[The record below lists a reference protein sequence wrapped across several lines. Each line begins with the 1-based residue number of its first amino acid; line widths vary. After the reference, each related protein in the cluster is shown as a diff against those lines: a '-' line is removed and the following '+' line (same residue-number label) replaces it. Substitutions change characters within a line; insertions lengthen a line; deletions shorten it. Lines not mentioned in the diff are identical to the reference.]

1 MLSKGFSIALIAS
14 QVLLG
19 ISVSFGSND
28 GFAKQER
35 TSQPQSQLHSQTYPQ
50 RIITLAPHLSELV
63 DAAGGSERLVSVS
76 AFSNLPESVKQL
88 PITSDARSIDLEKM
102 KSLRPDLIIYWRGG
116 TSESQIQSIKKTFN
130 KDVQFISV
138 QPKKLSDI
146 ATDIETIGKALG
158 TDSVAKKNADA
169 LRSKIVELSTK
180 QQSTKQQNTNQKNTS
195 ARKVRV
201 FYQVWAQPLMTL
213 NQDHIIGDII
223 QRCGGEQLFA
233 NEKVLVPTVSREA
246 VIKANPEVIF
256 TAVDSTKMKTDWSMW
271 SSFPQL
277 AVTKNMAFIDLD
289 GDIISRPSPRIMQGA
304 QKICAEIN
312 QVR

>member
-1 MLSKGFSIALIAS
+1 MRSQGFSIPLIAS
-14 QVLLG
+14 QILFG
-19 ISVSFGSND
+19 ISISFSSND
-28 GFAKQER
+28 SFAKQEVY
-35 TSQPQSQLHSQTYPQ
+35 TQPKPQ

-63 DAAGGSERLVSVS
+63 DSAGGSERLVGVS
-76 AFSNLPESVKQL
+76 AFSNFPASVKQL

-130 KDVQFISV
+130 KDVQFIAV
-138 QPKKLSDI
+138 EPKKLGDI

-158 TDSVAKKNADA
+158 TDTIAKKNAGA
-169 LRSKIVELSTK
+169 LRIKISELRNKENNQNNSKNINK
-180 QQSTKQQNTNQKNTS
+180 
-195 ARKVRV
+195 RKVRV

-213 NQDHIIGDII
+213 NKDHIISDII
-223 QRCGGEQLFA
+223 QICGGEQLFA

-246 VIKANPEVIF
+246 VIKANPEIIF
-256 TAVDSTKMKTDWSMW
+256 TAVDSAKMASDWSMW
-271 SSFPQL
+271 TSFPQL
-277 AVTKNMAFIDLD
+277 AATKNKAFIDLD

-312 QVR
+312 QLR

>member
-1 MLSKGFSIALIAS
+1 MRSQGFSIPLIAS
-14 QVLLG
+14 HIMLG
-19 ISVSFGSND
+19 ILVSFSANEI
-28 GFAKQER
+28 FAKQDR
-35 TSQPQSQLHSQTYPQ
+35 YHQPYPQ

-63 DAAGGSERLVSVS
+63 DSAGGSDRLVGVS
-76 AFSNLPESVKQL
+76 AFSNFPASVKQL

-130 KDVQFISV
+130 KDVQFIAV
-138 QPKKLSDI
+138 EPKKLTDI
-146 ATDIETIGKALG
+146 ATDIETIGKSLG
-158 TDSVAKKNADA
+158 TESVAKKNADA
-169 LRSKIVELSTK
+169 LRLKIAELNTK
-180 QQSTKQQNTNQKNTS
+180 QQSANQKNIS
-195 ARKVRV
+195 ERKVRV

-246 VIKANPEVIF
+246 VIKANPEIIF
-256 TAVDSTKMKTDWSMW
+256 TAVDSTKINTDWSMW

-277 AVTKNMAFIDLD
+277 AATKNRGFIDLD

-304 QKICAEIN
+304 EKICAEIN
-312 QVR
+312 KVR

>member
-1 MLSKGFSIALIAS
+1 MSSQGFSIALIAS
-14 QVLLG
+14 QILLG
-19 ISVSFGSND
+19 ISLSFSSHD

-35 TSQPQSQLHSQTYPQ
+35 YSQPHPQ

-63 DAAGGSERLVSVS
+63 DSAGGSDRLVGVS
-76 AFSNLPESVKQL
+76 AYSNFPTSVKQL

-130 KDVQFISV
+130 KDVQFIAV
-138 QPKKLSDI
+138 EPKMLGDI

-158 TDSVAKKNADA
+158 TSPIAKKNADA
-169 LRSKIVELSTK
+169 LRLKISALRNTENNQNNSKNIS
-180 QQSTKQQNTNQKNTS
+180 Q
-195 ARKVRV
+195 RKVRV

-213 NQDHIIGDII
+213 NKDHIISDII
-223 QRCGGEQLFA
+223 QLCGGEPLFA

-246 VIKANPEVIF
+246 VIKANPEIIF
-256 TAVDSTKMKTDWSMW
+256 TAVDSVKMASDWSIW
-271 SSFPQL
+271 NSFPQL
-277 AVTKNMAFIDLD
+277 AATKNKAFVDLD
-289 GDIISRPSPRIMQGA
+289 GDIISRPSPRIIQGA

-312 QVR
+312 RLR

>member
-1 MLSKGFSIALIAS
+1 LIAS

-19 ISVSFGSND
+19 ISISLGSND
-28 GFAKQER
+28 SLAKQEPSPQPY
-35 TSQPQSQLHSQTYPQ
+35 SQSRSQRYPQ

-63 DAAGGSERLVSVS
+63 DAAGGSDRLVSVS

-88 PITSDARSIDLEKM
+88 PVTSDARSIDLEKM
-102 KSLRPDLIIYWRGG
+102 KSLRPDLIIYWLGG

-158 TDSVAKKNADA
+158 TESVAKKNADA
-169 LRSKIVELSTK
+169 LRSTIAELSTN
-180 QQSTKQQNTNQKNTS
+180 QQKANQKNIS
-195 ARKVRV
+195 KRKVRV

-233 NEKVLVPTVSREA
+233 HEKVLVPTVSREA
-246 VIKANPEVIF
+246 VIKANPEIIF
-256 TAVDSTKMKTDWSMW
+256 TAVDSAKIKTDWSMW

-277 AVTKNMAFIDLD
+277 TATKNKAFIDLD

-312 QVR
+312 KVR

>member
-1 MLSKGFSIALIAS
+1 MFSKGISIALIAS

-19 ISVSFGSND
+19 ISASLSSND
-28 GFAKQER
+28 SYAKQER
-35 TSQPQSQLHSQTYPQ
+35 YPQ

-63 DAAGGSERLVSVS
+63 DEAGGAERLVSVS
-76 AFSNLPESVKQL
+76 AFSNFPESVKQL

-146 ATDIETIGKALG
+146 ATDIETIGKVLG
-158 TDSVAKKNADA
+158 TDLIAKKNAGA
-169 LRSKIVELSTK
+169 LRLKITELT
-180 QQSTKQQNTNQKNTS
+180 NNQKNIN
-195 ARKVRV
+195 ARKVNV

-223 QRCGGEQLFA
+223 QLCGGEQLFA
-233 NEKVLVPTVSREA
+233 SEKVLVPAVSREA
-246 VIKANPEVIF
+246 VIKANPEIIF
-256 TAVDSTKMKTDWSMW
+256 TAVDSTKMNTDWSMW
-271 SSFPQL
+271 SLFPQL
-277 AVTKNMAFIDLD
+277 AATKNNAFIDLD

-312 QVR
+312 KVR

>member
-28 GFAKQER
+28 SYAKQDR
-35 TSQPQSQLHSQTYPQ
+35 FPQ
-50 RIITLAPHLSELV
+50 RIITLAPHLTELV
-63 DAAGGSERLVSVS
+63 DAAGGAERLVSVS

-146 ATDIETIGKALG
+146 ANDIETIGKALG

-169 LRSKIVELSTK
+169 LRSKIAAL
-180 QQSTKQQNTNQKNTS
+180 NTNQKNTS
-195 ARKVRV
+195 ARKVKV

-233 NEKVLVPTVSREA
+233 SEKVLVPTVSREA
-246 VIKANPEVIF
+246 VIKANPEIIF
-256 TAVDSTKMKTDWSMW
+256 TAVDSSKMKTDWSIW

-277 AVTKNMAFIDLD
+277 AATKNKAFIDLD

-304 QKICAEIN
+304 EKICTEIN
-312 QVR
+312 KVR

>member
-1 MLSKGFSIALIAS
+1 MFSKGYSIALIAS
-14 QVLLG
+14 QLLLG
-19 ISVSFGSND
+19 ISVSVSSND
-28 GFAKQER
+28 SFAKPEG
-35 TSQPQSQLHSQTYPQ
+35 SPQPQLKSYPQ

-63 DAAGGSERLVSVS
+63 DAAGGSDRLVSVS

-88 PITSDARSIDLEKM
+88 PITSDARSIDLEKI

-130 KDVQFISV
+130 KDVQFISI

-146 ATDIETIGKALG
+146 ASDIETIGKALG
-158 TDSVAKKNADA
+158 TESVSKKNADA
-169 LRSKIVELSTK
+169 LRSKIAALNTK
-180 QQSTKQQNTNQKNTS
+180 QKNNS
-195 ARKVRV
+195 ERKVRV

-246 VIKANPEVIF
+246 VIKANPEIIF
-256 TAVDSTKMKTDWSMW
+256 TAVDSTKMSTDWSMW

-277 AVTKNMAFIDLD
+277 AATKNKAFIDLD

-304 QKICAEIN
+304 EKICAEIN
-312 QVR
+312 KVR

>member
-1 MLSKGFSIALIAS
+1 MRSKGFSITLIAS
-14 QVLLG
+14 QLLLG
-19 ISVSFGSND
+19 ISVGFSSND
-28 GFAKQER
+28 SFAKQEPSQHLY
-35 TSQPQSQLHSQTYPQ
+35 SQPYSQ

-76 AFSNLPESVKQL
+76 AYSNLPESVKQL

-116 TSESQIQSIKKTFN
+116 TSESQIQSMKKTFN

-146 ATDIETIGKALG
+146 ANDIETIGKALG
-158 TDSVAKKNADA
+158 AEAIAKKNADA
-169 LRSKIVELSTK
+169 LRSKIAALNTK
-180 QQSTKQQNTNQKNTS
+180 QKNNGE
-195 ARKVRV
+195 RKVRV

-246 VIKANPEVIF
+246 VIKANPEIIF
-256 TAVDSTKMKTDWSMW
+256 TAVDSTKMSTDWSMW

-277 AVTKNMAFIDLD
+277 AAAKNKAFIDLD

-304 QKICAEIN
+304 EKICAEIN
-312 QVR
+312 KVR

>member
-1 MLSKGFSIALIAS
+1 MRSQGFSIPLIAS
-14 QVLLG
+14 HILFG
-19 ISVSFGSND
+19 ISLSFISSD
-28 GFAKQER
+28 ICAKQEPR
-35 TSQPQSQLHSQTYPQ
+35 PQPYPK

-63 DAAGGSERLVSVS
+63 DSAGGSERLVGVS
-76 AFSNLPESVKQL
+76 AFSNHPTSVKQL

-130 KDVQFISV
+130 KDVQFIAV
-138 QPKKLSDI
+138 EPKKLSDI
-146 ATDIETIGKALG
+146 ATDIETIGKVLG
-158 TDSVAKKNADA
+158 TDPIAKKNADA
-169 LRSKIVELSTK
+169 LRLKITELRNTENNQNK
-180 QQSTKQQNTNQKNTS
+180 QNNSENISQ
-195 ARKVRV
+195 RKVRV

-213 NQDHIIGDII
+213 NKDHIISDII

-246 VIKANPEVIF
+246 VIKANPEIIF
-256 TAVDSTKMKTDWSMW
+256 TAVDNQKMASDWSMW
-271 SSFPQL
+271 TSFPQL
-277 AVTKNMAFIDLD
+277 AATKNKAFVDLD

-312 QVR
+312 RLR

>member
-1 MLSKGFSIALIAS
+1 MRLKGFSIALIAS
-14 QVLLG
+14 QILFG
-19 ISVSFGSND
+19 ISISFSSND
-28 GFAKQER
+28 SFAKQEG
-35 TSQPQSQLHSQTYPQ
+35 SQPKPQ

-88 PITSDARSIDLEKM
+88 PITSDVRSIDLEKM
-102 KSLRPDLIIYWRGG
+102 KSLRPDLIIYWHGG

-158 TDSVAKKNADA
+158 TESVAKKNADA
-169 LRSKIVELSTK
+169 LRSTIAELSTN
-180 QQSTKQQNTNQKNTS
+180 QQKANQKNIS
-195 ARKVRV
+195 KRKVRV

-246 VIKANPEVIF
+246 VIKANPEIIF
-256 TAVDSTKMKTDWSMW
+256 TAVDSIKMNTDWSMW

-277 AVTKNMAFIDLD
+277 AATKNKAFIDLD

-304 QKICAEIN
+304 QKICTEIN
-312 QVR
+312 KVR

>member
-1 MLSKGFSIALIAS
+1 MRSKGFSIVLIAS
-14 QVLLG
+14 QLLLG
-19 ISVSFGSND
+19 ISVGFSSND
-28 GFAKQER
+28 SFAKPEG
-35 TSQPQSQLHSQTYPQ
+35 SPPPQLKSHSQ

-63 DAAGGSERLVSVS
+63 DAAGGAERLVSVS

-130 KDVQFISV
+130 KDVQFIAV
-138 QPKKLSDI
+138 EPKKLTDI
-146 ATDIETIGKALG
+146 ATDIEKIGKVLG
-158 TDSVAKKNADA
+158 TEQIAKKNADA
-169 LRSKIVELSTK
+169 LRLKIAELNTK
-180 QQSTKQQNTNQKNTS
+180 QQSANQKNIS
-195 ARKVRV
+195 KRKVKV

-233 NEKVLVPTVSREA
+233 NKKVLVPTVSREA
-246 VIKANPEVIF
+246 VIKANPEIIF

-277 AVTKNMAFIDLD
+277 AATKNKAFIDLD

-304 QKICAEIN
+304 EKICAEIN
-312 QVR
+312 KVR

>member
-1 MLSKGFSIALIAS
+1 MFSKGFSITLIAS

-19 ISVSFGSND
+19 ISISLGSND
-28 GFAKQER
+28 SLAKQEPSPQPY
-35 TSQPQSQLHSQTYPQ
+35 SQSRSQRYPQ

-63 DAAGGSERLVSVS
+63 DAAGGSDRLVSVS

-88 PITSDARSIDLEKM
+88 PVTSDARSIDLEKM
-102 KSLRPDLIIYWRGG
+102 KSLRPDLIIYWLGG

-158 TDSVAKKNADA
+158 TESVAKKNADA
-169 LRSKIVELSTK
+169 LRSTIAELSTN
-180 QQSTKQQNTNQKNTS
+180 QQKANQKNIS
-195 ARKVRV
+195 KRKVRV

-233 NEKVLVPTVSREA
+233 HEKVLVPTVSREA
-246 VIKANPEVIF
+246 VIKANPEIIF
-256 TAVDSTKMKTDWSMW
+256 TAVDSAKIKTDWSMW

-277 AVTKNMAFIDLD
+277 AATKNKAFIDLD

-312 QVR
+312 KVR

>member
-14 QVLLG
+14 QLLLG
-19 ISVSFGSND
+19 ISVGFSSND
-28 GFAKQER
+28 SFAKPEG
-35 TSQPQSQLHSQTYPQ
+35 SPQPQLKSYPQ

-63 DAAGGSERLVSVS
+63 DAAGGSDRLVSVS

-130 KDVQFISV
+130 KDVQFIAV
-138 QPKKLSDI
+138 EPKKLTDI
-146 ATDIETIGKALG
+146 ATDIEKIGKVLG
-158 TDSVAKKNADA
+158 TEQIAKKNADA
-169 LRSKIVELSTK
+169 LRLKIAELNTK
-180 QQSTKQQNTNQKNTS
+180 QQSANQKNIS
-195 ARKVRV
+195 KRKVKV

-246 VIKANPEVIF
+246 VIKANPEIIF
-256 TAVDSTKMKTDWSMW
+256 TAVDSTKMNTDWSMW

-277 AVTKNMAFIDLD
+277 AATKNKAFIDLD

-304 QKICAEIN
+304 EKICTEIN
-312 QVR
+312 KVR

>member
-1 MLSKGFSIALIAS
+1 
-14 QVLLG
+14 
-19 ISVSFGSND
+19 
-28 GFAKQER
+28 
-35 TSQPQSQLHSQTYPQ
+35 
-50 RIITLAPHLSELV
+50 LSELV
-63 DAAGGSERLVSVS
+63 DAAGGADRLVSVS

-88 PITSDARSIDLEKM
+88 PVTSDARSIDLEKM
-102 KSLRPDLIIYWRGG
+102 KSLRPDLIIYWLGG

-138 QPKKLSDI
+138 QPKKLLDI

-158 TDSVAKKNADA
+158 TDSGAKKNADA
-169 LRSKIVELSTK
+169 LRSKIAALNTK
-180 QQSTKQQNTNQKNTS
+180 QKNTGE
-195 ARKVRV
+195 RKVRV

-223 QRCGGEQLFA
+223 QRCGGKQLFA

-246 VIKANPEVIF
+246 VIKANPEIIF
-256 TAVDSTKMKTDWSMW
+256 TAVDSTKMNTDWSMW

-277 AVTKNMAFIDLD
+277 AATKNKAFIDLD

-304 QKICAEIN
+304 EKICAEIN
-312 QVR
+312 KVR

>member
-1 MLSKGFSIALIAS
+1 MHSKGFSIALIAS
-14 QVLLG
+14 QILFG
-19 ISVSFGSND
+19 ISLSFSGND
-28 GFAKQER
+28 SFAKQAGH
-35 TSQPQSQLHSQTYPQ
+35 QPYPQ

-76 AFSNLPESVKQL
+76 AFSNHPTLVKQL

-102 KSLRPDLIIYWRGG
+102 TSLRPDLIIYWRGG

-130 KDVQFISV
+130 KDVRFIAV
-138 QPKKLSDI
+138 EPKKLLDI

-158 TDSVAKKNADA
+158 TESMAKKNADA
-169 LRSKIVELSTK
+169 LRSKIAELNTK
-180 QQSTKQQNTNQKNTS
+180 QQSANQKNIS
-195 ARKVRV
+195 KRKVRV

-223 QRCGGEQLFA
+223 QICGGEQLFA

-246 VIKANPEVIF
+246 VIKANPEIIF
-256 TAVDSTKMKTDWSMW
+256 TAVDSTKMNTDWSMW
-271 SSFPQL
+271 TSFPQL
-277 AVTKNMAFIDLD
+277 AATKNKAFVDLD

-312 QVR
+312 KLR

>member
-1 MLSKGFSIALIAS
+1 MRSKGFSIALIAS
-14 QVLLG
+14 QLLLG
-19 ISVSFGSND
+19 ISVGFSSND
-28 GFAKQER
+28 SFAKQEPSPQPY
-35 TSQPQSQLHSQTYPQ
+35 SQPYPK

-76 AFSNLPESVKQL
+76 AYSNLPESVKQL

-146 ATDIETIGKALG
+146 ANDIETIGKALG
-158 TDSVAKKNADA
+158 AEAIAKKNADA
-169 LRSKIVELSTK
+169 LRSKIAALNTK
-180 QQSTKQQNTNQKNTS
+180 QKNNGE
-195 ARKVRV
+195 RKVRV

-246 VIKANPEVIF
+246 VIKANPEIIF
-256 TAVDSTKMKTDWSMW
+256 TAVDSTKINTDWSMW

-277 AVTKNMAFIDLD
+277 AAAKNKAFIDLD

-304 QKICAEIN
+304 EKICAEIN
-312 QVR
+312 KVR

>member
-19 ISVSFGSND
+19 ISVSLGSND
-28 GFAKQER
+28 SNAKQDR
-35 TSQPQSQLHSQTYPQ
+35 FPQ
-50 RIITLAPHLSELV
+50 RIITLAPHLTELV
-63 DAAGGSERLVSVS
+63 DAAGGAERLVSVS

-146 ATDIETIGKALG
+146 ANDIETIGKALG

-169 LRSKIVELSTK
+169 LRSKIAAL
-180 QQSTKQQNTNQKNTS
+180 NTNQKNTS
-195 ARKVRV
+195 ARKVKV

-233 NEKVLVPTVSREA
+233 SEKVLVPTVSREA
-246 VIKANPEVIF
+246 VIKANPEIIF
-256 TAVDSTKMKTDWSMW
+256 TAVDSSKMKTDWSIW

-277 AVTKNMAFIDLD
+277 AATKNKAFIDLD

-304 QKICAEIN
+304 EKICTEIN
-312 QVR
+312 KVR

>member
-1 MLSKGFSIALIAS
+1 MFSKGFSIALIAS
-14 QVLLG
+14 QLLLG
-19 ISVSFGSND
+19 ISIGFSSND
-28 GFAKQER
+28 SFAKQAGH
-35 TSQPQSQLHSQTYPQ
+35 QPYPQ

-63 DAAGGSERLVSVS
+63 DAAGGSDRLVSVS

-146 ATDIETIGKALG
+146 AADIETIGKSLG
-158 TDSVAKKNADA
+158 TESVAKKNADA
-169 LRSKIVELSTK
+169 LRLKIAAL
-180 QQSTKQQNTNQKNTS
+180 NTQQKNIS
-195 ARKVRV
+195 ERKVRV

-246 VIKANPEVIF
+246 VIKANPEIIF
-256 TAVDSTKMKTDWSMW
+256 TAVDSTKMNTDWSMW
-271 SSFPQL
+271 SSFTQL
-277 AVTKNMAFIDLD
+277 AATKNKAFIDLD

-312 QVR
+312 KAR

>member
-1 MLSKGFSIALIAS
+1 MFSKGFSIGLIAS

-19 ISVSFGSND
+19 ISVSLGSND
-28 GFAKQER
+28 GFAKQEP
-35 TSQPQSQLHSQTYPQ
+35 SPQPYPQSHSQRYPQ

-63 DAAGGSERLVSVS
+63 DAAGGAERLVSVS

-88 PITSDARSIDLEKM
+88 PVTSDARSIDLEKM
-102 KSLRPDLIIYWRGG
+102 KSLRPDLIIYWLGG

-158 TDSVAKKNADA
+158 TESAAKKNADA
-169 LRSKIVELSTK
+169 LRLKITELSTK
-180 QQSTKQQNTNQKNTS
+180 QKNIS
-195 ARKVRV
+195 ERKVRV

-246 VIKANPEVIF
+246 VIKANPEIIF
-256 TAVDSTKMKTDWSMW
+256 TAVDSAKIKTDWSMW

-277 AVTKNMAFIDLD
+277 AATNNKAFIDLD

-312 QVR
+312 KVR

>member
-1 MLSKGFSIALIAS
+1 MSSQGFSIPLIAS
-14 QVLLG
+14 QILFG
-19 ISVSFGSND
+19 ILVSFSSNES
-28 GFAKQER
+28 FAKQDR
-35 TSQPQSQLHSQTYPQ
+35 YTQPYPQ

-63 DAAGGSERLVSVS
+63 DSAGGSDRLVGVS
-76 AFSNLPESVKQL
+76 AFSNFPASVKQL

-130 KDVQFISV
+130 KDVQFIAV
-138 QPKKLSDI
+138 EPKKLGEI

-158 TDSVAKKNADA
+158 TDLIAKKNADV
-169 LRSKIVELSTK
+169 LRLKITEL
-180 QQSTKQQNTNQKNTS
+180 KNTENKQNNS
-195 ARKVRV
+195 KKLSQRKVRV

-213 NQDHIIGDII
+213 NKDHIISDII
-223 QRCGGEQLFA
+223 QLCGGEQLFA

-246 VIKANPEVIF
+246 VIKANPEIIF
-256 TAVDSTKMKTDWSMW
+256 TAVDSTKMNTDWSMW

-277 AVTKNMAFIDLD
+277 AATKNKAFIDLD

-312 QVR
+312 RLR

>member
-1 MLSKGFSIALIAS
+1 MFSKGFSIALIAS
-14 QVLLG
+14 HVLLG
-19 ISVSFGSND
+19 ISVSLGSND
-28 GFAKQER
+28 SFAKQER
-35 TSQPQSQLHSQTYPQ
+35 TSQPYPQ
-50 RIITLAPHLSELV
+50 RIITLAPHLTELV
-63 DAAGGSERLVSVS
+63 DAAGGTDRLVSVS

-158 TDSVAKKNADA
+158 TDLIAKKNADA
-169 LRSKIVELSTK
+169 LRSKIAALSA
-180 QQSTKQQNTNQKNTS
+180 NQKNTS
-195 ARKVRV
+195 TRKVRV

-213 NQDHIIGDII
+213 NQDHIIGDIL

-233 NEKVLVPTVSREA
+233 SEKILVPTVSREA
-246 VIKANPEVIF
+246 VIKANPEIIF
-256 TAVDSTKMKTDWSMW
+256 TAVDSAKMKTDWSMW

-277 AVTKNMAFIDLD
+277 AATKNKAFIDLD

-304 QKICAEIN
+304 HKICTEIN
-312 QVR
+312 KVR

>member
-1 MLSKGFSIALIAS
+1 MRSQGFSIPLIAS
-14 QVLLG
+14 QVLLV
-19 ISVSFGSND
+19 ISVSLGSN
-28 GFAKQER
+28 GSFAKQEG
-35 TSQPQSQLHSQTYPQ
+35 SPQLQLKSYPK
-50 RIITLAPHLSELV
+50 RIITLTPHLSELV

-76 AFSNLPESVKQL
+76 AFSNLPASVKQL

-146 ATDIETIGKALG
+146 ANDIETIGKALG
-158 TDSVAKKNADA
+158 TEAIAKKNADA
-169 LRSKIVELSTK
+169 LRSKIAALNSK
-180 QQSTKQQNTNQKNTS
+180 QKNNS
-195 ARKVRV
+195 ERKVKV

-246 VIKANPEVIF
+246 VIKANPEIIF
-256 TAVDSTKMKTDWSMW
+256 TAVDSTKINTDWSMW

-277 AVTKNMAFIDLD
+277 AAAKNKAFIDLD

-304 QKICAEIN
+304 EKICAEIN
-312 QVR
+312 KVR

>member
-1 MLSKGFSIALIAS
+1 MFTKGISIALIAS

-19 ISVSFGSND
+19 ISASLSSND
-28 GFAKQER
+28 SYAKQER
-35 TSQPQSQLHSQTYPQ
+35 YPQ

-63 DAAGGSERLVSVS
+63 DEAGGAERLVSVS
-76 AFSNLPESVKQL
+76 AFSNFPESVKQL

-116 TSESQIQSIKKTFN
+116 TPESQIQSIKKTFN

-146 ATDIETIGKALG
+146 ATDIETIGKVLG
-158 TDSVAKKNADA
+158 TDLIAKKNAGA
-169 LRSKIVELSTK
+169 LRLKITELT
-180 QQSTKQQNTNQKNTS
+180 NNQKNTN
-195 ARKVRV
+195 ARKVNV

-223 QRCGGEQLFA
+223 QLCGGEQLFA
-233 NEKVLVPTVSREA
+233 SEKVLVPTVSREA
-246 VIKANPEVIF
+246 VIKANPEIIF
-256 TAVDSTKMKTDWSMW
+256 TAVDNTKMNTDWSMW
-271 SSFPQL
+271 SLFPQL
-277 AVTKNMAFIDLD
+277 EATKNNAFIDLD

-312 QVR
+312 KVR

>member
-1 MLSKGFSIALIAS
+1 MFSKGFSIALIAS
-14 QVLLG
+14 LLLLG
-19 ISVSFGSND
+19 ISIGFSSND
-28 GFAKQER
+28 SFAKTEG
-35 TSQPQSQLHSQTYPQ
+35 SPQSHPKSHPK

-63 DAAGGSERLVSVS
+63 DAAGGSDRLVSVS

-130 KDVQFISV
+130 KDVQFIAV
-138 QPKKLSDI
+138 EPKKLMDI
-146 ATDIETIGKALG
+146 ATDIEKIGKALG
-158 TDSVAKKNADA
+158 TEQIAKKNADA
-169 LRSKIVELSTK
+169 LRSKIAELNTK
-180 QQSTKQQNTNQKNTS
+180 QQSGNQKNIS
-195 ARKVRV
+195 KRKVRV

-213 NQDHIIGDII
+213 NKDHIISDII
-223 QRCGGEQLFA
+223 QLCGGEQLFA

-256 TAVDSTKMKTDWSMW
+256 TAVDNQKMASDWSMW
-271 SSFPQL
+271 TSFPQL
-277 AVTKNMAFIDLD
+277 AATKNKAFIDLD

-312 QVR
+312 QLR

>member
-1 MLSKGFSIALIAS
+1 MFSKGISIALIAS

-19 ISVSFGSND
+19 ISASLSSND
-28 GFAKQER
+28 SYAKQER
-35 TSQPQSQLHSQTYPQ
+35 YPQ

-63 DAAGGSERLVSVS
+63 DEAGGAERLVSVS
-76 AFSNLPESVKQL
+76 AFSNFPESVKQL
-88 PITSDARSIDLEKM
+88 PITSDARSIDLEKI

-146 ATDIETIGKALG
+146 ATDIETIGKVLG
-158 TDSVAKKNADA
+158 TDLIAKKNAGA
-169 LRSKIVELSTK
+169 LRLKITELT
-180 QQSTKQQNTNQKNTS
+180 NNQKNIN
-195 ARKVRV
+195 ARKVNV

-223 QRCGGEQLFA
+223 QLCGGEQLFA
-233 NEKVLVPTVSREA
+233 SEKVLVPAVSREA
-246 VIKANPEVIF
+246 VIKANPEIIF
-256 TAVDSTKMKTDWSMW
+256 TAVDSTKMNTDWSMW
-271 SSFPQL
+271 SLFPQL
-277 AVTKNMAFIDLD
+277 AATKNNAFIDLD

-312 QVR
+312 KVR

>member
-1 MLSKGFSIALIAS
+1 MLSKGFSITLIAS
-14 QVLLG
+14 QVLFG
-19 ISVSFGSND
+19 ISVSLGSND
-28 GFAKQER
+28 SLAKQEPSPQPY
-35 TSQPQSQLHSQTYPQ
+35 SQSHSQRYPQ

-63 DAAGGSERLVSVS
+63 DVAGGSDRLVSVS
-76 AFSNLPESVKQL
+76 AFSNFPESVKQL
-88 PITSDARSIDLEKM
+88 PVTSDARSIDLEKM
-102 KSLRPDLIIYWRGG
+102 KSLRPDLIIYWHGG

-158 TDSVAKKNADA
+158 TESVAKKNADA
-169 LRSKIVELSTK
+169 LRSTIAELSTN
-180 QQSTKQQNTNQKNTS
+180 QQKANQKNIS
-195 ARKVRV
+195 KRKVRV

-233 NEKVLVPTVSREA
+233 HEKVLVPTVSREA
-246 VIKANPEVIF
+246 VIKANPEIIF
-256 TAVDSTKMKTDWSMW
+256 TAVDSAKIKTDWSMW

-277 AVTKNMAFIDLD
+277 AATKNKAFIDLD

-312 QVR
+312 KVR

>member
-1 MLSKGFSIALIAS
+1 MFSKGFSIGLIAS

-19 ISVSFGSND
+19 ISVSLGSND
-28 GFAKQER
+28 GFAKQEPSPQPY
-35 TSQPQSQLHSQTYPQ
+35 SQSHSQSHSQRYPQ

-88 PITSDARSIDLEKM
+88 PVTSDARSIDLEKM
-102 KSLRPDLIIYWRGG
+102 KSLRPDLIIYWLGG

-158 TDSVAKKNADA
+158 TESVAKKNADA
-169 LRSKIVELSTK
+169 LRLKITELSTK
-180 QQSTKQQNTNQKNTS
+180 QQNPKQKNIS
-195 ARKVRV
+195 ERKVRV

-246 VIKANPEVIF
+246 VIKANPEIIF
-256 TAVDSTKMKTDWSMW
+256 TAVDSAKIKTDWSMW
-271 SSFPQL
+271 SSFSQL
-277 AVTKNMAFIDLD
+277 AATKNKAFIDLD

-312 QVR
+312 KVR

>member
-1 MLSKGFSIALIAS
+1 MFSKGFSIGLIAS

-19 ISVSFGSND
+19 ISVSLGSND
-28 GFAKQER
+28 GFAKQEPSPQPY
-35 TSQPQSQLHSQTYPQ
+35 SQSHSQRYPQ

-63 DAAGGSERLVSVS
+63 DAAGGAERLVSVS

-88 PITSDARSIDLEKM
+88 PVTSDARSIDLEKM
-102 KSLRPDLIIYWRGG
+102 KSLRPDLIIYWLGG

-138 QPKKLSDI
+138 QPKKLIDI
-146 ATDIETIGKALG
+146 PTDIETIGKVLG

-169 LRSKIVELSTK
+169 LRLKITELSTK
-180 QQSTKQQNTNQKNTS
+180 QQNPKQKNIS
-195 ARKVRV
+195 ERKVRV

-246 VIKANPEVIF
+246 VIKANPEIIF
-256 TAVDSTKMKTDWSMW
+256 TAVDSAKIKTDWSMW

-277 AVTKNMAFIDLD
+277 AATKNKAFIDLD

-312 QVR
+312 KVR